1 MDPVDEL
8 WALLGAEGP
17 VEVEVAAQVVH
28 QVPHQVDGVPAPPV
42 ILQEVAVAGPPLGQV
57 AAAPPRTVS
66 TLFFKKS
73 NFIRTSSLRFSK
85 ILTLSTGL

>member
-42 ILQEVAVAGPPLGQV
+42 ILQEVAVAGPPL
-57 AAAPPRTVS
+57 ARSLLPPPRTVS
-66 TLFFKKS
+66 TLFF
-73 NFIRTSSLRFSK
+73 
-85 ILTLSTGL
+85 

>member
-42 ILQEVAVAGPPLGQV
+42 ILHEVAVAGPPPWPGRCC
-57 AAAPPRTVS
+57 PPANGRYS
-66 TLFFKKS
+66 FF
-73 NFIRTSSLRFSK
+73 LRRA
-85 ILTLSTGL
+85 IL